1 MHLLGAI
8 RHPVFLGKASFWDAW
23 MSFLKIHE
31 LTNTFTELSVTPE
44 EITGDNLRIL
54 GEFVM
59 YVYFG
64 VADSQI

>member
-1 MHLLGAI
+1 
-8 RHPVFLGKASFWDAW
+8 

-64 VADSQI
+64 VTDSQI